1 VIAIAAAVLIVIGV
15 VYAAL
20 CVAQLAGHPA
30 SFIRKPAV
38 APTRRQLRDGAIF
51 GLVIAAVV
59 VLGGVTLLRGPLFSG
74 HVSVG
79 VWLACTVCFVV
90 GTLVLRKRHHRGGG
104 TRPADL

>member
-1 VIAIAAAVLIVIGV
+1 VIAIAAAALIVIGV

-20 CVAQLAGHPA
+20 CVAQFAGHPT

-38 APTRRQLRDGAIF
+38 EPSRRQLRDGALF

-74 HVSVG
+74 HVGLG
-79 VWLACTVCFVV
+79 VWLACTACFVV
-90 GTLVLRKRHHRGGG
+90 GALVLRRRRHRGGG
-104 TRPADL
+104 TRPVDL